1 MRIFVFF
8 LAILFCLVLRPKEN
22 SGCLILCALLAF
34 ISLAP
39 NFLGASSTVV
49 LATSLFILG
58 LLVCAVNIFE
68 ATRQRTA
75 PPFIGGILLF
85 LGVVS
90 FPDARFLGTPFF
102 YYAKKYVYLYVL
114 FDITISGFILYVV
127 FSAYRFVCDCP
138 RRLLRLNVSNRSRR
152 ETPTSENQESVK
164 KMGNERNERA

>member
-1 MRIFVFF
+1 MQIFVFF
-8 LAILFCLVLRPKEN
+8 LAILFGLVLRPKEN

-127 FSAYRFVCDCP
+127 FSAYRFACGCP
-138 RRLLRLNVSNRSRR
+138 RRLLRLISRR
-152 ETPTSENQESVK
+152 ETPASENQESVK
-164 KMGNERNERA
+164 ETENERNNRA